1 MNSLSLR
8 LIHGFLFAVMFSAC
22 STTRDSAPAFAA
34 SESLPVRPE
43 LPDPLVM
50 LNGDKVTNAKQW
62 NDQRRPEL
70 KALFAHYM
78 YGEIPPKPAKLDF
91 KSSVVDEK
99 FLGGKATLKLVT
111 ISIPGSDVPK
121 IDLLVVTPNAANKP
135 APVFLAMNFCGNH
148 AIHPD
153 PHIPLAKSFLGNNC
167 KGCTNNHATEAA
179 RGAQVADWPLEEII
193 SRGYAFASFA
203 NADVDSDR
211 GNVSDGVYAWLA
223 KERTGSAT
231 NSLTAD
237 RGCIAGWAWGFQRCV
252 DYLVTDS
259 AIDKS
264 RIAAV
269 GHSRN
274 GKTALLAAAYD
285 ERIALAIPHQAGCG
299 GTAPS
304 RVKADL
310 AAPGSNGRPTAETV
324 AVINKS
330 FPHWFNEEFK
340 KFNDRPEALPF
351 DQHELVAL
359 MAPRPVLLSNAAG
372 DKWANPSGQFD
383 VLKAAEPVYK
393 LLGAG
398 GCDATEMPVEG
409 KLVDSKLGYYIRA
422 GNHAMTSG
430 DWMVFLDFA
439 DRHLKS
445 AP

>member
-8 LIHGFLFAVMFSAC
+8 LVHGFLVAVIFSAC
-22 STTRDSAPAFAA
+22 STARHPEPRLAA
-34 SESLPVRPE
+34 VESLPAHPGF
-43 LPDPLVM
+43 PDPLLM
-50 LNGDKVTNAKQW
+50 LNGEKVTTAKQW
-62 NDQRRPEL
+62 NENRRPEL
-70 KALFAHYM
+70 KAMFAHYM

-91 KSSVVDEK
+91 KSSLVDEK
-99 FLGGKATLKLVT
+99 FLGGKATLKVVT

-121 IDLLVVTPNAANKP
+121 IDLLVVTPNAAKKP

-148 AIHPD
+148 AIHSD
-153 PHIPLAKSFLGNNC
+153 PRIPLAKSFLGSGC
-167 KGCTNNHATEAA
+167 KGCTNNHATDAA
-179 RGAQVADWPLEEII
+179 RGAQAADWPLEEII
-193 SRGYAFASFA
+193 SRGFAFASFA

-223 KERTGSAT
+223 KERTGPAA
-231 NSLTAD
+231 NSSTSN

-304 RVKADL
+304 RVKPEL
-310 AAPGSNGRPTAETV
+310 SAPGANGRPTAETV
-324 AVINKS
+324 AVINRS
-330 FPHWFNEEFK
+330 FPHWFNAEFK
-340 KFNDRPEALPF
+340 KFNEQPEKFPF

-383 VLKAAEPVYK
+383 VLKAAEPVYR
-393 LLGAG
+393 LLAAG
-398 GCDATEMPVEG
+398 GCDASEMPPEG
-409 KLVDSKLGYYIRA
+409 ILVDSKLGYYIRA
-422 GNHAMTSG
+422 GNHSMTSG

-439 DRHLKS
+439 ARHLK
-445 AP
+445 APR